1 MCQHA
6 LCTLSYTRARRVAF
20 FSSSH
25 TCVCVLFCVCR
36 LVDWQPTYGN
46 VEALLVQIAAFLAH
60 SSARVASL
68 AAKGGSSS
76 KDSGGAEG
84 GGGDDDDE
92 ARRAKAQRAYE
103 GLRAFHAKKGWSN
116 AQAQVA

>member
-6 LCTLSYTRARRVAF
+6 LCSLSYTPRTPCGLLLFISYR
-20 FSSSH
+20 
-25 TCVCVLFCVCR
+25 VCVLFCVCR